1 VSNVIR
7 FPPNAAITRVLT
19 QAIPDD
25 AARARALEDAGLLFK
40 AFRIHRETHPGGDRE
55 TDRENLLDAF
65 REELAKLHEATAAE
79 ERSANVRLLLD
90 TWEGFVGSELDT

>member
-1 VSNVIR
+1 MSNVLR
-7 FPPNAAITRVLT
+7 LPPSAAITRVLT

-25 AARARALEDAGLLFK
+25 AARARALEDASLLFK

-65 REELAKLHEATAAE
+65 REETEKLHGATVAR